1 MTDIPI
7 GLLPANHRKHPLH
20 VAARDWPQTNCHTD
34 LWIELLAALGRE
46 PRAIL
51 GMTLLIDFEGDQFTF
66 FKARPDVVERLTG
79 VSVEE
84 LTVYRPLADHVE
96 TLLAH
101 GRMPLVEVNAHY
113 LPDTDG
119 LSYHIGHA
127 KTTIG
132 IDHFDRDRR
141 LLRYFHNAGFYQ
153 AEAEDTTALLDL
165 EGLAIL
171 PPYAEYARINGPGLT
186 GGALARAALG
196 ALQTHFEC
204 APREN
209 PLTRYLDALD
219 GDLARLAEAGEA
231 AFHAYAFAVFRQFG
245 AAMELLATHLSW
257 LDETGVA
264 NFDRAAP
271 IARELSSG
279 AKALQFAAARAVLR
293 RRGEGV
299 RTTVAAMAEQRAALF
314 EAVSSGLT
322 TRPMRVLRT
331 VGT

>member
-1 MTDIPI
+1 MTGIPI
-7 GLLPANHRKHPLH
+7 GLLPANHRRHPLH
-20 VAARDWPQTNCHTD
+20 GAARDWPETNCHTD

-51 GMTLLIDFEGDQFTF
+51 GMTLAIDFEGDQFTF
-66 FKARPDVVERLTG
+66 YKARPDVVERLTG
-79 VSVEE
+79 ISVEE

-101 GRMPLVEVNAHY
+101 GRMPLIEVDAYH
-113 LPDTDG
+113 LPDTGG
-119 LSYHIGHA
+119 LSYRIGHA

-141 LLRYFHNAGFYQ
+141 LLRYFHNTGFYQ

-165 EGLAIL
+165 EGVAVL
-171 PPYAEYARINGPGLT
+171 PPYAEYARINGPSLT
-186 GGALARAALG
+186 GGALARAALH
-196 ALQTHFEC
+196 ALAVDFER
-204 APREN
+204 APRNN
-209 PLTRYLDALD
+209 PLTRYLEALD
-219 GDLARLAEAGEA
+219 RDLARLAEAGEA

-245 AAMELLATHLSW
+245 AAMELLASHLSW

-271 IARELSSG
+271 IARELSSA

-293 RRGEGV
+293 RRGEGLRAV
-299 RTTVAAMAEQRAALF
+299 VAAMAEQRAALF
-314 EAVSSGLT
+314 DAVSLGLT
-322 TRPMRVLRT
+322 TRPIAALRA
-331 VGT
+331 VGA